1 MNNELELVKINAG
14 NLRDHHFEAIH
25 DLLSSGNANLACVSI
40 LRRIADM
47 SGSTSSFITI
57 SLFNEAGN
65 DSNVFTSASTG
76 PFFPVVQNKPDVVET
91 LANFGWV
98 NLHQNYSQKLPNVEA
113 FTNQTFYGYP
123 LFDQLGRLS
132 GSFAVIVSSPVSIQT
147 IEEECSMLL
156 GLLVHRVQEFQLLKR
171 TLPQTPLNEV
181 LQIAKRGVIFPSLS
195 DMYSQ
200 SAHTING
207 QLAVASLQS
216 QILTNPDITDETL
229 NLGLTRISSAI
240 AQTGLLLHR
249 QENAFTLL
257 TDQSKVSDLSYSV
270 QMAKTSF
277 DILMTNKVPS
287 VLHMDVSKHTM
298 IDVPG
303 NVAYWM
309 FHNVLRMVGS
319 IYQWIPGPEKA
330 IEIYATTVTESLSS
344 QTYTEIRVHV
354 PFNSAI
360 LEISQTLFNLNAS
373 YFSGEPLANLGAILF
388 GIMSMVNFKW
398 GVESTEK
405 EIIIRAEIPNAPSN
419 E

>member
-1 MNNELELVKINAG
+1 
-14 NLRDHHFEAIH
+14 
-25 DLLSSGNANLACVSI
+25 
-40 LRRIADM
+40 
-47 SGSTSSFITI
+47 
-57 SLFNEAGN
+57 LFNEAGH

-98 NLHQNYSQKLPNVEA
+98 NLHQNFSQKLPNVEA

-147 IEEECSMLL
+147 IEENCSLLL

-171 TLPQTPLNEV
+171 SLPHTPLNEV
-181 LQIAKRGVIFPSLS
+181 LQIVKRGVIFPSLS

-216 QILTNPDITDETL
+216 QILTNQDISDETL
-229 NLGLTRISSAI
+229 NTGLTRISSAI

-249 QENAFTLL
+249 QENAFSLL
-257 TDQSKVSDLSYSV
+257 TDQSKVSDLSYSI

-330 IEIYATTVTESLSS
+330 IEIYATTATKSLSS
-344 QTYTEIRVHV
+344 QTHTEIRVHM
-354 PFNSAI
+354 PFDSAI
-360 LEISQTLFNLNAS
+360 LELSQTLFNLKPS

-388 GIMSMVNFKW
+388 GIMSMVNFEW
-398 GVESTEK
+398 GVESTDK